1 MLPPKG
7 HQLRETD
14 DGTWTLYSE
23 RFSEACHS
31 TAGSREET
39 LKHYLEGC
47 HIQALLESQKLTHVL
62 EVGFG
67 TGLGFRETL
76 KLALRQHNSF
86 LQFTSLEI
94 DEELVKWAA
103 PQAIKKEIEQMTF
116 YQQQSDGFELNILIG
131 DARQYLPLFA
141 THMSPVHAIY
151 QDAFSPKRNPTL
163 WTKEWFALLGS
174 ISAPEA
180 YLSTYSASISIRKA
194 LVAAGWGVSP
204 GESFAQ
210 KRSSTRARWQMPSDA
225 ALIEQLQNHSIL
237 ALSDADLMESK

>member
-7 HQLRETD
+7 HQLRETQ
-14 DGTWTLYSE
+14 DGTWTLFSE

-31 TAGSREET
+31 SAGAREET
-39 LKHYLEGC
+39 LKHYLKGC
-47 HIQALLESQKLTHVL
+47 HIQALLQCQKLTHVL

-76 KLALRQHNSF
+76 RLACSLNSSF
-86 LQFTSLEI
+86 LRFTSLEI

-103 PQAIKKEIEQMTF
+103 PQAIKKEIDQVTF
-116 YQQQSDGFELNILIG
+116 YQELGEGFELTILIG
-131 DARQYLPLFA
+131 DARTALPLFA
-141 THMSPVHAIY
+141 SQISPVHAIY

-174 ISAPEA
+174 ISVPGA

-194 LVAAGWGVSP
+194 LIAAGWGVSP

-237 ALSDADLMESK
+237 ALSDADLMDTL

>member
-7 HQLRETD
+7 HQIRETD
-14 DGTWTLYSE
+14 DGTWTLFSE

-31 TAGSREET
+31 TAGAREET
-39 LKHYLEGC
+39 RKHYLEGC
-47 HIQALLESQKLTHVL
+47 HIQALLRDQNPTHVL

-76 KLALRQHNSF
+76 QLARSQKNSF
-86 LQFTSLEI
+86 LRFTSLEL

-103 PQAIKKEIEQMTF
+103 PQAIKKQFDHVTL
-116 YQQQSDGFELNILIG
+116 YQQLGEEFELTILIG
-131 DARQYLPLFA
+131 DARLSLPQYAPHLP
-141 THMSPVHAIY
+141 PVHAIY
-151 QDAFSPKRNPTL
+151 QDAFSPRRNPTL

-174 ISAPEA
+174 LSAPGA

-194 LVAAGWGVSP
+194 LIAAGWGVSL

-210 KRSSTRARWQMPSDA
+210 KRSSTRARWQLASDA
-225 ALIEQLQNHSIL
+225 ALIEQLENHSIL
-237 ALSDADLMESK
+237 ALSDADLMGTK